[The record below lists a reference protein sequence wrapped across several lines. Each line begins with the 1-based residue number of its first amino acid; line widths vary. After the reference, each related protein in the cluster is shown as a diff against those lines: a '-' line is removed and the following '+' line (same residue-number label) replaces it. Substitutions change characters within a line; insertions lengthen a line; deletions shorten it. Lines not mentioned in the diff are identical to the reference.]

1 MPPERTRTA
10 SIRTTALL
18 LCLATGVSGCGSED
32 PALAVGDVEYA
43 EDDLLGL
50 SDESRDR
57 LVALTALG
65 LAHARDEL
73 DRVAE
78 PLAEREAEE
87 LLLERFRAELALEE
101 AGVEDEVL
109 RAQYETAPRD
119 ELVVRHVVA
128 LADEEA
134 PDSVHEAARERARRA
149 LERIEAGEEFA
160 EVAADLSEEPGAD
173 ERGGLLSP
181 GREGTWVPEFW
192 RAASSLEEG
201 EHSDVV
207 RSSYGYHVLRLEER
221 RTVPF
226 EEVRSDVVLEAGRML
241 GGMDEAWERWLEEE
255 APSDSS
261 RARDRALQE
270 ARERGLRVP
279 QATRERVVREWRGQ
293 LAGWALAL
301 GFETGASAGEVR
313 ARALEALS
321 TTRQNARI
329 ARRELEPHE
338 PVLRDAYPVRRAP

>member
-1 MPPERTRTA
+1 MTPDRAPAAAVRTVV
-10 SIRTTALL
+10 LL
-18 LCLATGVSGCGSED
+18 LCAATLPSGCGSED
-32 PALAVGDVEYA
+32 PALTVGDVAYT

-50 SDESRDR
+50 SDERRDR

-87 LLLERFRAELALEE
+87 LLLERFRAELALEQAE
-101 AGVEDEVL
+101 VEDDVL
-109 RAQYETAPRD
+109 RAQYETDPRD

-149 LERIEAGEEFA
+149 LERIEEGEEFA
-160 EVAADLSEEPGAD
+160 EVAAELSEEPGAD

-201 EHSDVV
+201 EHTDVV
-207 RSSYGYHVLRLEER
+207 QSSYGYHVLRLEER

-226 EEVRSDVVLEAGRML
+226 EEARSDVVLEAGRMI
-241 GGMDEAWERWLEEE
+241 GGMDDAWERWLEEE

-261 RARDRALQE
+261 GARNRALQE
-270 ARERGLRVP
+270 ARDRGLRVP
-279 QATRERVVREWRGQ
+279 EATRERVIREWRGQ
-293 LAGWALAL
+293 LAGWALSL
-301 GFETGASAGEVR
+301 GFEPGASAGEVR
-313 ARALEALS
+313 ERALEALS

-338 PVLRDAYPVRRAP
+338 PLLREAYPVRRAP